1 MGGRGWCGGGPLGAH
16 HTVLTVV
23 GVCPSAARQPSA
35 GAVRGA
41 RTRRPHRRVDPNG
54 LLGGELVVQL
64 VALTGGGDEVD
75 LDGPGSGASN
85 AADPVD
91 RGADG
96 QVELSGF
103 MLGGLADTDGLLE
116 VGEGVTGVFEASID
130 PARPGVLL
138 LDGGAGGE
146 VAG

>member
-1 MGGRGWCGGGPLGAH
+1 MRGAH
-16 HTVLTVV
+16 VATT
-23 GVCPSAARQPSA
+23 PSSR
-35 GAVRGA
+35 
-41 RTRRPHRRVDPNG
+41 PNG

-138 LDGGAGGE
+138 FDGGAGGE

>member
-1 MGGRGWCGGGPLGAH
+1 MTCANRMK
-16 HTVLTVV
+16 
-23 GVCPSAARQPSA
+23 SA

-41 RTRRPHRRVDPNG
+41 HVATTPSSRPNG